1 VVGAAIR
8 FAAFSL
14 PPTFCSLSLRCTN
27 WRVAFLLFARLD
39 PMSVTSRSA
48 AGYPPYRRP
57 MTGRCP
63 WADQS
68 PAMRAYHDREWGRPV
83 RGDARLF
90 ERITLEGAQA
100 GLSWATI
107 LNKRPAYRTA
117 FAGFR
122 PERVARF
129 TARDERRL
137 LADTGIVRNR
147 AKIRSTITN
156 ARAYLDLRDEVGSVA
171 RWLGTFDDPAALSK
185 ALRARGFTFVG
196 PTIAESIM
204 HATGVVNGHLPGCA
218 LASRSRSRRVRAVP
232 AGGARGGRSGSR

>member
-1 VVGAAIR
+1 
-8 FAAFSL
+8 
-14 PPTFCSLSLRCTN
+14 
-27 WRVAFLLFARLD
+27 
-39 PMSVTSRSA
+39 
-48 AGYPPYRRP
+48 
-57 MTGRCP
+57 
-63 WADQS
+63 
-68 PAMRAYHDREWGRPV
+68 MRWYHDREWGRPV

-129 TARDERRL
+129 TPRDERRL
-137 LADTGIVRNR
+137 LADAGIVRNR
-147 AKIRSTITN
+147 AKIRSAIVN

-171 RWLGTFDDPAALSK
+171 RWHGTFDDPAALSK
-185 ALRARGFTFVG
+185 ALRSRGFTFVG

-204 HATGVVNGHLPGCA
+204 QAIGVINGHLRGCA
-218 LASRSRSRRVRAVP
+218 LANPPPPRSPRARPLGAARAARSRSH
-232 AGGARGGRSGSR
+232 